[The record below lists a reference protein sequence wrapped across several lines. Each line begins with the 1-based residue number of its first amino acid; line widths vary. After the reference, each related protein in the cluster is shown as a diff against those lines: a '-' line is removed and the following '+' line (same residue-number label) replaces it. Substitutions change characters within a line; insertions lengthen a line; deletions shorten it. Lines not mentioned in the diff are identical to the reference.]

1 MNAPSSAICRPP
13 LFALVLG
20 GGAARG
26 AAHIG
31 VLRALEEEGLLPD
44 LLVGVSMGAIV
55 GAVFATEDDHRR
67 AIERLRDAAI
77 ALQDRFVDLP
87 RPVKLLRVI
96 QLFGRRQRRWWLEE
110 KLGLKGLS
118 FSSLRPTLLATAT
131 RLYPPGRAV
140 LGTTPG
146 EPVVEALM
154 ASSAMPSR
162 FPVRCRGGFLVDGAL
177 AGNLPALTALEQ
189 GARVILAINLGFLFK
204 RRQDFRRL
212 LPWRVIDWLG
222 KAQMHRELEE
232 CRRRG
237 VTVIEIGPAGF
248 EKESILAFEK
258 LDKLIEEGYKAIQP
272 SLPAIK
278 GALQKER
285 IGLAS

>member
-96 QLFGRRQRRWWLEE
+96 QLFGRRQRP
-110 KLGLKGLS
+110 
-118 FSSLRPTLLATAT
+118 SL
-131 RLYPPGRAV
+131 
-140 LGTTPG
+140 
-146 EPVVEALM
+146 
-154 ASSAMPSR
+154 
-162 FPVRCRGGFLVDGAL
+162 
-177 AGNLPALTALEQ
+177 LEQ
-189 GARVILAINLGFLFK
+189 KLFLK
-204 RRQDFRRL
+204 RLTLF
-212 LPWRVIDWLG
+212 
-222 KAQMHRELEE
+222 
-232 CRRRG
+232 
-237 VTVIEIGPAGF
+237 
-248 EKESILAFEK
+248 
-258 LDKLIEEGYKAIQP
+258 
-272 SLPAIK
+272 
-278 GALQKER
+278 
-285 IGLAS
+285 